1 MLGIDGSPVALGS
14 TGAHE
19 VWVKLV
25 NSHQGPTPLMEIQVF
40 GDTIKYR

>member
-1 MLGIDGSPVALGS
+1 LGS

-25 NSHQGPTPLMEIQVF
+25 IPHQGPTPLTKIPLAGETLVKGLPLMI
-40 GDTIKYR
+40 